1 MPVPRFGDGRRGN
14 GRRGD
19 GRRGHRIPHNLDVL
33 LQHVWPSLNVVL
45 QAYPWRRCLKEPSLL
60 LHELLRRHTRAANGV
75 TRGRLAGAGGER
87 SRASAWLVREE
98 RVQPGSRHTCITARE
113 VSSRPIVS
121 MSSAIGSGTTE
132 SARWAGGGGAAWVVA
147 ADNQTRSRKP
157 QLLN

>member
-1 MPVPRFGDGRRGN
+1 MAKLLAGLAPRDGRRGDGRRGN

-19 GRRGHRIPHNLDVL
+19 GRRGHRIPHDLDVL

-45 QAYPWRRCLKEPSLL
+45 QAYPWRRCLKEPSFL
-60 LHELLRRHTRAANGV
+60 LHELLRRHTRAAN
-75 TRGRLAGAGGER
+75 R

-147 ADNQTRSRKP
+147 ADN
-157 QLLN
+157 LLRERTVSK